1 MLSNSMT
8 ENPTNNKK
16 DIKKNYVDSALG
28 TAIYILKSIDEGQS
42 KKEIIQSL
50 DNNEQLVS
58 VSVWIQYLKTL
69 GWLEENT
76 QGNLRVLNDG
86 KSRIQQYEIAISSKV
101 QDANNISR
109 QHELDKY
116 QQEMIDFY
124 HAAFAKFIETTLM
137 DYWNFFWSQILP
149 IINRITEIYAAAL
162 DRLVNDTKTASKTAN
177 EVIFANIEVL
187 SAAYLK

>member
-1 MLSNSMT
+1 MVSNSMT

-28 TAIYILKSIDEGQS
+28 TALYILKSIDEGQS

-58 VSVWIQYLKTL
+58 VWIQYLKTL
-69 GWLEENT
+69 SWLEENT
-76 QGNLRVLNDG
+76 QGNLRVLDDG
-86 KSRIQQYEIAISSKV
+86 KSRIQKYEIAISSKV

-124 HAAFAKFIETTLM
+124 HAASTKFMETTLM
-137 DYWNFFWSQILP
+137 DYWNYFWSQTLP
-149 IINRITEIYAAAL
+149 ITNRITEIYAVAIN
-162 DRLVNDTKTASKTAN
+162 RLVNDTKTASKTVN
-177 EVIFANIEVL
+177 EVVFANIEVF

>member
-58 VSVWIQYLKTL
+58 VWIQYLKTL
-69 GWLEENT
+69 SWLEENT
-76 QGNLRVLNDG
+76 QGNLRVLDDG

-101 QDANNISR
+101 QDANNIN
-109 QHELDKY
+109 QHKLDKY

-124 HAAFAKFIETTLM
+124 HAAFTKFMEITLM
-137 DYWNFFWSQILP
+137 DYWNYFWPQTLP
-149 IINRITEIYAAAL
+149 ITNRIAEIYAATL

-177 EVIFANIEVL
+177 KVVSANIEVF
-187 SAAYLK
+187 SVAYLR

>member
-58 VSVWIQYLKTL
+58 VWIQYLKTL
-69 GWLEENT
+69 SWLEENT

-101 QDANNISR
+101 QDANNISQ

-137 DYWNFFWSQILP
+137 DYWNYFWSQTLP
-149 IINRITEIYAAAL
+149 ITNRITEIYAVAL
-162 DRLVNDTKTASKTAN
+162 NRLVNDTKTASKTAN
-177 EVIFANIEVL
+177 EVIFANIEVF

>member
-1 MLSNSMT
+1 MT

-16 DIKKNYVDSALG
+16 DINKNYVDSALG

-58 VSVWIQYLKTL
+58 VWIQYLKTL
-69 GWLEENT
+69 SWLEENT

-86 KSRIQQYEIAISSKV
+86 KSRIQQYEVAISLKV
-101 QDANNISR
+101 QDANNISQ

-124 HAAFAKFIETTLM
+124 HAAFAKIRPTLM
-137 DYWNFFWSQILP
+137 DYWNYFWSQTLP
-149 IINRITEIYAAAL
+149 ITNRITEIYL
-162 DRLVNDTKTASKTAN
+162 SGSQQISKRYKN
-177 EVIFANIEVL
+177 C
-187 SAAYLK
+187 